1 MTEERHVHCCGV
13 PVITAM
19 SQLQHISLLR
29 PSKIAAQQCQLLM
42 NAGTCKH
49 QQILDC
55 AIASLDGG
63 CAFLIIY
70 M

>member
-1 MTEERHVHCCGV
+1 
-13 PVITAM
+13 
-19 SQLQHISLLR
+19 LLR